1 MKIEN
6 APYDEAVNLSDGSEI
21 PSVDEN
27 KPQNS
32 ETDYQDRRNLNS
44 VEIKAGYYNP

>member
-6 APYDEAVNLSDGSEI
+6 APYDEAVNLSEGSDI

-27 KPQNS
+27 K
-32 ETDYQDRRNLNS
+32 
-44 VEIKAGYYNP
+44 